1 MDWLGIWRNYNEFRR
16 LSQSSSGAC
25 SLTLEMSSLVAR
37 MFRQNLQ
44 QKIRKYGIK
53 VEEEKEGK

>member
-1 MDWLGIWRNYNEFRR
+1 
-16 LSQSSSGAC
+16 
-25 SLTLEMSSLVAR
+25 

-53 VEEEKEGK
+53 VEEEKEGKKENT